1 MTPISRLIPR
11 SSGDNKIHRSEMETS
26 RTSASMVGAGSV
38 PPMTPGSVIDARH
51 MDDVRGDDL
60 VSEILRD
67 VENSSPM
74 PPRQHPSMTGGGG
87 GGGFSGSGGSG
98 GGRGGGEPE
107 PDPMMTQFHP
117 SQYQDQP
124 EEYYQERRQFVG
136 RRGGGGDF
144 DDDDDDDRPPIQ
156 EIKTKRGGDS
166 SEDTDFIGMILEEM
180 KMPLIVAILILGVGS
195 SGLDE
200 SLSKI
205 VPWLVSDGKMGAVG
219 LILKAVVGGLIF
231 YALKRIFL

>member
-11 SSGDNKIHRSEMETS
+11 SSGDNKIHRSEMES
-26 RTSASMVGAGSV
+26 LRTSASMVGSGSV

-51 MDDVRGDDL
+51 IDDVRGDDL

-74 PPRQHPSMTGGGG
+74 PPPPRQQSTMAM
-87 GGGFSGSGGSG
+87 SGG
-98 GGRGGGEPE
+98 REPE
-107 PDPMMTQFHP
+107 SDPMMTQFHP
-117 SQYQDQP
+117 SQFQEPPQ
-124 EEYYQERRQFVG
+124 EYYQERRQFMG
-136 RRGGGGDF
+136 RRGGGGDDF
-144 DDDDDDDRPPIQ
+144 DDDDDRPPIQ
-156 EIKTKRGGDS
+156 EIKTKRGDG
-166 SEDTDFIGMILEEM
+166 SEDTDFIGMILDEM

-205 VPWLVSDGKMGAVG
+205 VPWLVNDGKMGAVG

>member
-11 SSGDNKIHRSEMETS
+11 SSGDNKMHRSEMETS
-26 RTSASMVGAGSV
+26 RTSASMVGSGSV

-74 PPRQHPSMTGGGG
+74 PPRQHPAMTGGGG
-87 GGGFSGSGGSG
+87 GAMSMGGGGGG
-98 GGRGGGEPE
+98 GGRGGEVE
-107 PDPMMTQFHP
+107 ADPMMTQFHP
-117 SQYQDQP
+117 SQFQEPPQ
-124 EEYYQERRQFVG
+124 EYYPERRQLVG
-136 RRGGGGDF
+136 RRGGGEDF
-144 DDDDDDDRPPIQ
+144 DDDDDDRPPIQ
-156 EIKTKRGGDS
+156 EIKTRRGGDG
-166 SEDTDFIGMILEEM
+166 SEETDFIGMILEEM

>member
-11 SSGDNKIHRSEMETS
+11 SSGDNKMHRSEMES
-26 RTSASMVGAGSV
+26 LRTSASMVGSGSV

-74 PPRQHPSMTGGGG
+74 PPRQQPMMSVPGGRGGGG
-87 GGGFSGSGGSG
+87 G
-98 GGRGGGEPE
+98 GGGEPE

-117 SQYQDQP
+117 SQFQEPPQ
-124 EEYYQERRQFVG
+124 EYYQERRQYVG
-136 RRGGGGDF
+136 RRGNNGDDF
-144 DDDDDDDRPPIQ
+144 DDDDDRPPIQ
-156 EIKTKRGGDS
+156 EIKTKRGDGSD
-166 SEDTDFIGMILEEM
+166 DTDFIGMILDEM

-205 VPWLVSDGKMGAVG
+205 VPWLVNDGKMGAVG

>member
-11 SSGDNKIHRSEMETS
+11 STGDNKIHRSEMES
-26 RTSASMVGAGSV
+26 LRTSSSMVGAGSV

-67 VENSSPM
+67 VENSSPHQAI
-74 PPRQHPSMTGGGG
+74 P
-87 GGGFSGSGGSG
+87 
-98 GGRGGGEPE
+98 GGRGGGGSGGEPDA
-107 PDPMMTQFHP
+107 DPMMTQFHP
-117 SQYQDQP
+117 SQFQEPPQ
-124 EEYYQERRQFVG
+124 EYYQERRQFMG
-136 RRGGGGDF
+136 RRGGNGDDF
-144 DDDDDDDRPPIQ
+144 DDDDDHPPIQ

-166 SEDTDFIGMILEEM
+166 SEDTDFIGMILDEM

-205 VPWLVSDGKMGAVG
+205 VPWLVNDGKLGAMG

>member
-26 RTSASMVGAGSV
+26 RTSASMVGSGSV

-74 PPRQHPSMTGGGG
+74 PPRQAQQVAV
-87 GGGFSGSGGSG
+87 
-98 GGRGGGEPE
+98 GRSVEPDA
-107 PDPMMTQFHP
+107 DPMMTQFHP
-117 SQYQDQP
+117 SQFQEPPQ
-124 EEYYQERRQFVG
+124 EYYQERRQFMG
-136 RRGGGGDF
+136 RRGGGGDY
-144 DDDDDDDRPPIQ
+144 DDDDDMNPPIQ
-156 EIKTKRGGDS
+156 EIKTKRGDGTD
-166 SEDTDFIGMILEEM
+166 ETDFIGMILDEM

-205 VPWLVSDGKMGAVG
+205 VPWLVNDGKMGAVG

>member
-26 RTSASMVGAGSV
+26 RTSSSMVGSGSV

-67 VENSSPM
+67 VENSSPI
-74 PPRQHPSMTGGGG
+74 PRHHPQMSNGGGG
-87 GGGFSGSGGSG
+87 VPGGM
-98 GGRGGGEPE
+98 GGRGGEVE
-107 PDPMMTQFHP
+107 ADPMMTQFHP
-117 SQYQDQP
+117 SQYQDPPQ
-124 EEYYQERRQFVG
+124 EYYQERRQFIG
-136 RRGGGGDF
+136 RRGGNGEYEDEE
-144 DDDDDDDRPPIQ
+144 DDRPPIQ
-156 EIKTKRGGDS
+156 EIKTRS
-166 SEDTDFIGMILEEM
+166 SEDTDFIGMILDEM

-200 SLSKI
+200 SLGKI
-205 VPWLVSDGKMGAVG
+205 VPWIVNDGKMGIIG
-219 LILKAVVGGLIF
+219 LILKAIVGGLVF

>member
-1 MTPISRLIPR
+1 MDSNMTPISRLIPR
-11 SSGDNKIHRSEMETS
+11 SSGDNKIHRSEMES
-26 RTSASMVGAGSV
+26 LRTSASMVGLGSV

-67 VENSSPM
+67 VESSSPM
-74 PPRQHPSMTGGGG
+74 TTRQQPTMTMA
-87 GGGFSGSGGSG
+87 
-98 GGRGGGEPE
+98 GGRGEPE
-107 PDPMMTQFHP
+107 SDPMMTQFHP
-117 SQYQDQP
+117 SQFQEPPQ
-124 EEYYQERRQFVG
+124 EYYQERRQFVG
-136 RRGGGGDF
+136 RRGNNGDDF
-144 DDDDDDDRPPIQ
+144 DEDDDRPPIQ
-156 EIKTKRGGDS
+156 EIKTKRGDS
-166 SEDTDFIGMILEEM
+166 SDDTDFIGMILDEM

-205 VPWLVSDGKMGAVG
+205 VPWLVNDGKMGVVG